1 MLLAFLV
8 MVLIVG
14 AMAIG
19 VVFGRKPIT
28 GSCGGMQALDL
39 ECGICGGDQNL
50 CESVP
55 PADLA
60 PDAVEP
66 RPGNRLSVS

>member
-1 MLLAFLV
+1 MAML
-8 MVLIVG
+8 LIVG

-28 GSCGGMQALDL
+28 GSCGGMQALNL

-50 CESVP
+50 CESSP
-55 PADLA
+55 LPDLA
-60 PDAVEP
+60 LDAVES